1 MSSSENM
8 ESTLKA
14 GGANT
19 SVTPSI
25 ALLNQRL
32 GTSPAPRM
40 LTPSEVDLLRQC
52 VKEASGVALEV
63 LAKPKTE
70 HVLLT
75 VLGNSP
81 QQTLYS
87 FNERE
92 WEAKVA
98 PIALFQLL
106 PEHERPD
113 RVLALCTPAAKQVS
127 WPLLEKGLGQL
138 CRTEVVDVSGAAT
151 QAGINDFVAAIA
163 SAVPP
168 NADLTVDVTHG
179 FRHFSFLTYVGVLY
193 LAALRGVSVRGAYY
207 GMLNSDTPSPF
218 LDLRPLLE
226 LPRWVHALQ
235 VQRDTGSA
243 LPIAEA
249 LGSERN
255 SSWSHKITQDLR
267 SLSEAYLSG
276 LPLELGQTAHEIRRT
291 RLKPLKRGLK
301 SEHSLP
307 LADELVAQLGETLE
321 HYMLPEP
328 SSGEGWKKR
337 VKLTK
342 DELTRQ
348 ARVIDSL
355 LRHRNTATALRL
367 MSEWAISWVVWRSGG
382 SDEWLDYGKVRHVA
396 AGRLGAMGRLAKS
409 PNQAAKLTT
418 EQHALGKFWN
428 QISGLRNGYAHQ
440 GMRGEVLVGSK
451 QQSDKNRRDVLGYWN
466 DTLKSAPRFSLDL
479 GPSGKVVLVTPV
491 GLRPGVL
498 FSAIQACR
506 MTDEPT
512 LCLVIC
518 SEQTE
523 GSIAEA
529 LGQAEYDGRIERLQ
543 MKDAFSG
550 GVEEIERLAEAAV
563 EHLVGA
569 SVRVNVT
576 GGTTLMGLATE
587 QIAGKARQ
595 LACPVR
601 RFGLI
606 DRRSPSEQDEDPY
619 QPGRPFW
626 LDEEDGN
633 ADDN

>member
-52 VKEASGVALEV
+52 VKEASDVAREV
-63 LAKPKTE
+63 LTRSKTE

-75 VLGNSP
+75 VLGNNP
-81 QQTLYS
+81 QPALYS
-87 FNERE
+87 FNEKDC
-92 WEAKVA
+92 EAKIA
-98 PIALFQLL
+98 PVALFQLL
-106 PEHERPD
+106 PEHDRPD
-113 RVLALCTPAAKQVS
+113 RVLALCTPQAKQVS
-127 WPLLEKGLGQL
+127 WPLLEKGLGHL
-138 CRTEVVDVSGAAT
+138 CRTEVVDVSGADT

-163 SAVPP
+163 GAVPP

-207 GMLNSDTPSPF
+207 GMLNRNAPSPF

-235 VQRDTGSA
+235 VLRDTGSA

-255 SSWSHKITQDLR
+255 SSWSQEVTRDLR

-276 LPLELGQTAHEIRRT
+276 LPLELGQTAHGIRRT
-291 RLKPLKRGLK
+291 RLKLLRRGLK

-337 VKLTK
+337 IKLTK

-348 ARVIDSL
+348 ARVIDGL

-367 MSEWAISWVVWRSGG
+367 MSEWAISWVVWHLGE
-382 SDEWLDYGKVRHVA
+382 SDEWLDYAKVRHVA
-396 AGRLGAMGRLAKS
+396 AGRLGAMGELAKS
-409 PNQAAKLTT
+409 PSQAAKLTT
-418 EQHALGKFWN
+418 EQRALGKFWN

-451 QQSDKNRRDVLGYWN
+451 QQSDKSRGDVLGYWN
-466 DTLKSAPRFSLDL
+466 DILKSAPRFSLDL
-479 GPSGKVVLVTPV
+479 GPGGKVVLVTPV

-506 MTDEPT
+506 LKDEPT

-529 LGQAEYDGRIERLQ
+529 LGQAEYDGRIERLR
-543 MKDAFSG
+543 MKDAFGG
-550 GVEEIERLAEAAV
+550 GVKEIERLAEAAV
-563 EHLVGA
+563 GHLVGA

-576 GGTTLMGLATE
+576 GGTTLMGLAAE

-619 QPGRPFW
+619 QPGIPFW
-626 LDEEDGN
+626 LDNEESN